1 MDKQLS
7 ANTNEGRAFAEDAQ
21 ALLTATAEVGGK
33 GVEEARRRLA
43 SAAERGRE
51 VCGTVRSKVV
61 ASAKATRG
69 SAMKTLVSLLVV
81 LSCGLRPAFGA
92 TNDAHGTPGGTVIA
106 LSGHKSASQS
116 PPGGVTTTI
125 RENVLFQHA
134 LKGMDTNSLNA
145 SSHGKLLAPGQQPAP
160 TNSVPPVIR
169 TTLGPVDVAA
179 VTRINQRRECFSDQ
193 DKYGGILYKAYRADN
208 PLQLINPLAPREYGQ
223 SEAAELPRDRLT
235 GVPSGLSVFSI
246 RF

>member
-21 ALLTATAEVGGK
+21 ALLIATAEMGGK
-33 GVEEARRRLA
+33 RVEEVRRRLA
-43 SAAERGRE
+43 AALERGRE

-61 ASAKATRG
+61 ASAKARRG
-69 SAMKTLVSLLVV
+69 AAMKTLVSVLVV
-81 LSCGLRPAFGA
+81 LSWELRPAFGA
-92 TNDAHGTPGGTVIA
+92 TNDASVIA
-106 LSGHKSASQS
+106 PSGHKSVSQS

-145 SSHGKLLAPGQQPAP
+145 SSNGKLLAPGQEPVF
-160 TNSVPPVIR
+160 TNSAPPVIG
-169 TTLGPVDVAA
+169 TTLGPVDVTA

-208 PLQLINPLAPREYGQ
+208 PLQLINPFAPREYGQ
-223 SEAAELPRDRLT
+223 SETAEFPRDRLT
-235 GVPSGLSVFSI
+235 SVPSGLSVFSI
-246 RF
+246 RFK